1 MGKKSEFEKGMNDWF
16 KGKATQDFI
25 AARFRERASDPVM
38 ELAREITKGSEEY
51 ARRIRTEPIRYRR
64 KAKKSSFKTKGCD
77 LCIGTD
83 KLTSAAKY
91 ELAGEPKADY
101 ISRYLCDYHYQNSIH
116 KDDYDY
122 KKIKRG

>member
-1 MGKKSEFEKGMNDWF
+1 MRKKSEFEKGMDDWF

-25 AARFRERASDPVM
+25 AARCRERASDPVM

-51 ARRIRTEPIRYRR
+51 AKRIMEGTIRYRR
-64 KAKKSSFKTKGCD
+64 KAKMSSSKTNGCD

-83 KLTSAAKY
+83 KLTSVAKY
-91 ELAGEPKADY
+91 ELIGEPKAGY
-101 ISRYLCDYHYQNSIH
+101 IPRYLCDFHYQNSIH

-122 KKIKRG
+122 KKIK